1 MGLARRP
8 GSIVHCNIVLA
19 ALLACGATACT
30 GDTPEQ
36 RLRGTMAGL
45 QQAVEA
51 RDAGDVGALLADDLI
66 GPRGLDRDGA
76 LQMARVSFLRHRQVG
91 VAIVGPLQVRM
102 QPEHASVDFDA
113 ALTGGSGGILPD
125 AARLYRVET
134 GWRLEGGQ
142 WRLTSATW
150 EPRL

>member
-8 GSIVHCNIVLA
+8 RSHRNVALA
-19 ALLACGATACT
+19 ALLACALAGCA

-36 RLRGTMAGL
+36 RLRATMSEL

-51 RDAGDVGALLADDLI
+51 RDAGGIRALLADDFV
-66 GPRGLDRDGA
+66 GSRGLDRDGA
-76 LQMARVSFLRHRQVG
+76 VGMARVAFLRHRQVG
-91 VAIVGPLQVRM
+91 VAVVGPLDVRM
-102 QPEHASVDFDA
+102 QPGHASVRFDA
-113 ALTGGSGGILPD
+113 ALTGGSGRLLPD
-125 AARLYRVET
+125 AARLYEVET
-134 GWRLEGGQ
+134 GWRLEDGE